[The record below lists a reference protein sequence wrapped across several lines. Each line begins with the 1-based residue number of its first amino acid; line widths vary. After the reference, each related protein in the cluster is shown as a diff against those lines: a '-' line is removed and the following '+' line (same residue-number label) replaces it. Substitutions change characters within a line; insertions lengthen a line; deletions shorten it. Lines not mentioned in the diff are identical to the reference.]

1 MPRPPLTFFCE
12 LGTKELTK
20 LFDGRFVIDDLRILD
35 GRLSLGLL
43 DLSEERAA
51 VVKRLNTA
59 GVPVIAWLLL
69 PESEGYWFNIDNA
82 PQAIDCYARFK
93 SWTKEHG
100 LQWHGVGLDIEM
112 DISDLRQ
119 VMNKQ
124 PIKKLLPELLKRYK
138 NKQRVLRAQDLYQSL
153 VDNIHDDGYMVEN
166 YHLPVI
172 VEERRA
178 KSTVL
183 QRMIGLINLQ
193 TDHEVLMLYSS
204 FLRPH
209 GDAILSSYAP
219 DADSVGIGVT
229 GGGVNVDGLI
239 DRDPL
244 TWQEF
249 SRDLRLCV
257 KHEKPIHIFSL
268 EGCVQQDF
276 LTKLNTFD
284 WDKPITKPKGVGK
297 IAAYRFC
304 FRLLLWLFER
314 PWMLIIGLTTL
325 MGIHLIKKDRQPV

>member
-1 MPRPPLTFFCE
+1 MPKPPLTFFCE
-12 LGTKELTK
+12 LGAEELTK
-20 LFDGRFVIDDLRILD
+20 LFDGRFVIDDLKGLEA
-35 GRLSLGLL
+35 RLSLGIL
-43 DLSEERAA
+43 DLSDERAA

-59 GVPVIAWLLL
+59 GVPVVAWLLL
-69 PESEGYWFNIDNA
+69 PEEEGYWFNIYNA
-82 PQAIDCYARFK
+82 PQALDCYARFK

-100 LQWHGVGLDIEM
+100 LHWHGVGLDIEM
-112 DISDLRQ
+112 NISDLRQ
-119 VMNKQ
+119 VIKKH
-124 PIKKLLPELLKRYK
+124 PIKKLLPFLLKRYK
-138 NKQRVLRAQDLYQSL
+138 NKQRVLHAQDLYKSL
-153 VDNIHDDGYMVEN
+153 VDNIHDDGYLVEN
-166 YHLPVI
+166 YHLPLI

-183 QRMIGLINLQ
+183 QRIAGLVDLQ

-204 FLRPH
+204 LLRPH
-209 GDAILSSYAP
+209 GEAILWSYAP
-219 DADSVGIGVT
+219 DAVSVGIGVT

-257 KHEKPIHIFSL
+257 KREKPIHIFSL

-284 WDKPITKPKGVGK
+284 WDKPITIPKGVGK
-297 IAAYRFC
+297 ITA
-304 FRLLLWLFER
+304 FRLGFRVLLWLFER
-314 PWMLIIGLTTL
+314 PWMFIIGLITL
-325 MGIHLIKKDRQPV
+325 IGIRLIKKNEQPS